1 MPESLDADEKETRL
15 VSDSGVVGEL
25 RAALPSPSAR
35 DKKTLALYALP
46 DQIVVGRGSAAD
58 WQIDDDSLSRRHA
71 QLRWNGRDLT
81 IEDLGSANGTKVN
94 ARPVRNQTPVR
105 PGDTIQLGN
114 VIVTFE
120 LRGAAASSRPSA
132 DEQAT
137 RLTTAPPPRAG
148 LDGLDGES
156 DPARPLPPVATVV
169 RPPPARGAPKPNA
182 AVFRPTENFAGP
194 DEPTRAWDPNAA
206 LVPMPEA
213 SLDLGE
219 LLRTHRR
226 QLVLGGAAAW
236 IAILLIVWSAF
247 EQKQEAAPPPPPPS
261 PSSSLSR
268 PKVTPL
274 DAPESK
280 AAAVDPEIV
289 PPADDDERAALLA
302 QAITLYDT
310 GKLAEALGVWK
321 RLAAPT
327 GPDGKRDAT
336 ALFMVTLI
344 DGKLK
349 EGAP

>member
-1 MPESLDADEKETRL
+1 MPEAADADEKSTRL
-15 VSDSGVVGEL
+15 VEDSGVVGEL

-46 DQIVVGRGSAAD
+46 DQIVVGRGTASD
-58 WQIDDDSLSRRHA
+58 WQIDDDSLSRKHA
-71 QLRWNGRDLT
+71 QFRWNGRDLT
-81 IEDLGSANGTKVN
+81 VEDLGSANGTKVN

-105 PGDTIQLGN
+105 PGDTVQLGN
-114 VIVTFE
+114 VIVSFE
-120 LRGAAASSRPSA
+120 LRGAAAAARPSA

-148 LDGLDGES
+148 LDGDS
-156 DPARPLPPVATVV
+156 DPARPLPPIATVV

-182 AVFRPTENFAGP
+182 AVFRPTEDFLDP

-206 LVPMPEA
+206 LVPMPDGGLE
-213 SLDLGE
+213 LGE

-236 IAILLIVWSAF
+236 IAILLIVWSVV
-247 EQKQEAAPPPPPPS
+247 EQKREEAAPPPPPAAT
-261 PSSSLSR
+261 LNK

-274 DAPESK
+274 ETPEAK
-280 AAAVDPEIV
+280 AAAVDPQITA
-289 PPADDDERAALLA
+289 PADDDERAALLA

-327 GPDGKRDAT
+327 GSDGKRDAT

-349 EGAP
+349 EATP